1 MNAPESPPALND
13 LAALSD
19 LSELNGLGASC
30 VLDARPDACAIVIFG
45 GSGDLTSR
53 KLFPAL
59 ARLYE
64 AKRLPERF
72 AIVAAARSQLDDQ
85 TYRER
90 MRLALVQAGGFEE
103 LLAGGWESL
112 AKRVYYCPV
121 EYEAPEQYHRLAS
134 RMIELEI
141 EQGLSGE
148 RVYYLAVP
156 PQIYGDVAENLGRA
170 GMAQSK
176 RSRWRRLVVEKPF
189 GHDLASARALDQ
201 RLHAWFEEPQLFRID
216 HYLAKETVQNISL
229 LRFANAVF
237 EPVWNRN
244 YVEYVSILSA
254 ETLGVEHRAGY
265 YDAAGVL
272 RDMFQNHMLQLM
284 SLAAMEPPSI
294 FAADRVRDE
303 KAKVLRS
310 LRPFDLRALAS
321 KASADLALGQ
331 YAAGRAA
338 GKLLPGYRE
347 EPNVPSDSTTPTF
360 AMLRVFVDNWRWQG
374 TPFYLASGKR
384 LAQKLT
390 RIVVQFK
397 EAPHSMF
404 RALLGEHIA
413 TNRLIVECFPEQA
426 IDMTFQV
433 KQPGPRLCLRPATL
447 SYAFGDEGGPSL
459 DAYEK
464 VLLDCMLGD
473 QTLFLRQDAVEL
485 SWGYLTPIL
494 DMCAACRDLDKRLKF
509 YPASGW
515 GPEEAKTVH
524 LNYLRDLASARN
536 G

>member
-1 MNAPESPPALND
+1 MNA
-13 LAALSD
+13 
-19 LSELNGLGASC
+19 SELTELIAEGGSC
-30 VLDARPDACAIVIFG
+30 VLDARPGSCAIVIFG

-59 ARLYE
+59 ARLFE

-72 AIVAAARSQLDDQ
+72 AIVAAARSRLDDAA
-85 TYRER
+85 YRER
-90 MRLALVQAGGFEE
+90 MRLALVQAGGFDT
-103 LLAGGWESL
+103 LLAGAWPEL
-112 AKRVYYCPV
+112 AQRIYYCPV
-121 EYEAPEQYHRLAS
+121 EYEAPEQFQRLAE
-134 RMIELEI
+134 RMTAIELE
-141 EQGLSGE
+141 QGLNGE

-156 PQIYGDVAENLGRA
+156 PQVYGDVAENLGKA
-170 GMAQSK
+170 GMAHSK
-176 RSRWRRLVVEKPF
+176 RARWRRLVVEKPF

-216 HYLAKETVQNISL
+216 HYLAKETVQNIAL

-303 KAKVLRS
+303 KAKVFRS
-310 LRPFDLRALAS
+310 LRPFNLGALDVKS
-321 KASADLALGQ
+321 NADIALGQ
-331 YAAGRAA
+331 YAT
-338 GKLLPGYRE
+338 GKLNGKPVPGYRE
-347 EPNVPSDSTTPTF
+347 EPNVPPGSVTPTF

-384 LAQKLT
+384 LASKLT

-413 TNRLIVECFPEQA
+413 ANRLIIECFPEQA
-426 IDMTFQV
+426 IDMSFQV

-447 SYAFGDEGGPSL
+447 SYAFGDEGGPIL

-485 SWGYLTPIL
+485 SWGFLTPIL
-494 DMCAACRDLDKRLKF
+494 DMCASCRDLDKRLLF
-509 YPASGW
+509 YPAGGW
-515 GPEEAKTVH
+515 GPEQAKTVH
-524 LNYLRDLASARN
+524 LNYLRDVSRARK